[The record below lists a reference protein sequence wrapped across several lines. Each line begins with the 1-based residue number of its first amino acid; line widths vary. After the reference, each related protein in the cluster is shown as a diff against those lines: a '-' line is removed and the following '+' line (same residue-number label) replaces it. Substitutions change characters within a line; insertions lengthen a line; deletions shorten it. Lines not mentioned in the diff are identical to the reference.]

1 MTKDELV
8 AVEVERWDRTPFVP
22 KQATKGRG
30 VDCRGLLYGIAR
42 DLGFPEAANVYAL
55 DIGYDL
61 GSRRGLPHARL
72 VEGFDSIFER
82 TDEIVPGGPLL
93 LKWGGLPGHIA
104 IASRREGY
112 AWHAQIEPNAF
123 VKEASQR
130 SLLKMFPLFQAYR
143 WRD

>member
-8 AVEVERWDRTPFVP
+8 AVEVERWAKTPFVP
-22 KQATKGRG
+22 KQATRGRG

-42 DLGFPEAANVYAL
+42 DLGFPEAESVYAL
-55 DIGYDL
+55 DIGYDF
-61 GSRRGLPHARL
+61 RRLPGKRL

-82 TDEIVPGGPLL
+82 TNQIAPGRPLL
-93 LKWGGLPGHIA
+93 LKWQGQPGHIA

-123 VKEASQR
+123 VKEASLR
-130 SLLKMFPLFQAYR
+130 SLLSLFPLFQAYR